1 MAALGMLAVPCVLLG
16 TGGAARAIGSL
27 GLLQNDLLA
36 DISAIATE
44 VLANV
49 QTVKANAAEDMEV
62 QRYSACQDA
71 SLRVLREG
79 VIAESFFKQAK
90 QMLLL
95 TTDLGLLAF
104 GMRSVVKGNLTIG
117 RFMSFRSYLRK
128 FYLAL
133 DALTDIYKDTR
144 FSLTASKRYFDLI
157 DRKPTLVSKKL
168 QQETQK
174 PAGGPSPESQGAPQG
189 PPGQAAG
196 RQGEARGPALV
207 EFRNVSFAYAP
218 TSAAATAAAAA
229 ATGDGKA
236 EAGGSLG
243 GPQILKNL
251 SLRVPRGEVL
261 ALVGPSG
268 AGKSTLVK
276 LAQRF
281 YDPQVV
287 KQKQHE
293 QQQQQQQQHGQQQ
306 HQKQQQHEPQQPQQL
321 PQQHQPPTCEPLP
334 AALPAS

>member
-157 DRKPTLVSKKL
+157 DRKPTVVSKKL

-174 PAGGPSPESQGAPQG
+174 PTGGGPPESQGALQG
-189 PPGQAAG
+189 PPDQAEG

-281 YDPQVV
+281 YDPQVG
-287 KQKQHE
+287 KQMQHE
-293 QQQQQQQQHGQQQ
+293 QQQQREQQQ

-321 PQQHQPPTCEPLP
+321 PQQYQPPTCEPLP